1 VPVVGQGDNNM
12 QRECLSRSGGLR
24 PTAVVAVLL
33 LAGACPARA
42 ASLDLAPYDPDTS
55 GIRSGPIALGSGV
68 GLVLSLGVHYPY
80 GDDPARGEGTLLG
93 YTEGE
98 TALRLGVRNPGFNLG
113 GSMQLGERL
122 ELDGGVELAR
132 DSLVGMAG
140 LARLNL
146 TYRW

>member
-1 VPVVGQGDNNM
+1 V
-12 QRECLSRSGGLR
+12 
-24 PTAVVAVLL
+24 
-33 LAGACPARA
+33 AGAFPARA
-42 ASLDLAPYDPDTS
+42 ASLDLTPHDPDT
-55 GIRSGPIALGSGV
+55 RGPVTIGSGR
-68 GLVLSLGVHYPY
+68 GLVLSLGVTYPY
-80 GDDPARGEGTLLG
+80 DDPGRGEGTLLG

-98 TALRLGVRNPGFNLG
+98 TAQRRGVRHPGFNLG